1 MVHDCSLAQMV
12 VTVVMVIGVHGAA
25 GGGIIG
31 GGGLGGDGCAGGI
44 GGEAGGEGM
53 SETISYSSKRLAG
66 GTMFLTTERR
76 TMLALVAAHES
87 DQLVGSRPGTSL
99 AVVSV

>member
-1 MVHDCSLAQMV
+1 
-12 VTVVMVIGVHGAA
+12 
-25 GGGIIG
+25 
-31 GGGLGGDGCAGGI
+31 
-44 GGEAGGEGM
+44 M